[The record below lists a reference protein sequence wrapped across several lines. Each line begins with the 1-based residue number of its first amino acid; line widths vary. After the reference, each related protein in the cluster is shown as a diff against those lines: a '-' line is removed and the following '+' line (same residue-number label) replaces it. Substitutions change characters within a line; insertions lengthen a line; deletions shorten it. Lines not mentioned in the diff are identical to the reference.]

1 MGAKINQVG
10 SRKRKEKGTKKEK
23 RKQIKGFSENDA
35 ETDNGV
41 GFHEHIVRTEC
52 LGKSFH
58 IIAGYS
64 NTKVLRSSNHLVLCL
79 CLFPFF
85 SFLLSSFVLKLLL
98 VEVSSGFTAG
108 HKVRPLA
115 RFFKQGWGVTD
126 HSFHDRKR

>member
-64 NTKVLRSSNHLVLCL
+64 NTKVLGSSNHLVLCL

-85 SFLLSSFVLKLLL
+85 PHFLISLFFLCRPKATVGRSFKRLHGRSQ
-98 VEVSSGFTAG
+98 GQTACS
-108 HKVRPLA
+108 V
-115 RFFKQGWGVTD
+115 F
-126 HSFHDRKR
+126 